1 MKPEIV
7 GVVIDGEPVEAVKL
21 ESIST
26 TDGLQWEVLYHKMKI
41 YHLNVQTG
49 KIDKI
54 ITLW

>member
-21 ESIST
+21 ETIST
-26 TDGLQWEVLYHKMKI
+26 TDGLQWEVLYHKMKV